1 MLIESRTL
9 IKLDPLHM
17 FVSWSIRAIC
27 GQTETSPIIICIF
40 FRCWPFGYFISIP
53 IKRLRASFVSILVY
67 DWSLIEDVLGC
78 ALFPHTLG
86 SHLRFICSTL
96 LLDYERGD
104 TFTDTPH
111 RDANRT
117 ITLAVETW
125 ISGTVFMIEELNSF
139 MELCKRC

>member
-27 GQTETSPIIICIF
+27 EQTETSPIIICIF

-53 IKRLRASFVSILVY
+53 IKRRRASFVSILVY
-67 DWSLIEDVLGC
+67 DWSLIEDVLGH

-96 LLDYERGD
+96 LLDYEKGE
-104 TFTDTPH
+104 TYTDKQDDYDGWYVNL
-111 RDANRT
+111 R
-117 ITLAVETW
+117 AVYDW
-125 ISGTVFMIEELNSF
+125 RIKQFHKIIIM
-139 MELCKRC
+139 